1 MMVYGPNSQKT
12 KAITAALAKIE
23 STPDT
28 TVQRMDEMEL
38 SDPYPEDGQVEA
50 GKLKEN

>member
-12 KAITAALAKIE
+12 KAIAAALAKIE

-28 TVQRMDEMEL
+28 AVQRMDEMEL
-38 SDPYPEDGQVEA
+38 SDPYPEDGQIEA
-50 GKLKEN
+50 GELKEN